1 MDCQRVPA
9 SRFFTRRLVG
19 FALVIAAVAIG
30 TSTAFAEDARKARRV
45 LLMHATDL
53 LAPSTIEQDA
63 ISRRVISEV
72 SPMPVEFYSVGF
84 DELRSVGPSIEDD
97 LIAVLLKQ
105 YSERPPDLIVF
116 HGLMHNLYSRNRDRL
131 WPGVPVMFTGVAAH
145 RLGDPAF
152 PKGIPTSA
160 ITFDLPGTVDLAEH
174 LQPGAH
180 RLLLIV
186 GTASYDRLWVEV
198 ANRQLAGYRQRFEIE
213 MTTGRSVKEIEEIV
227 AGLNSDTIV
236 VFLSMYRDGS
246 ERIFSN
252 VLLTRDLAALSPVPI
267 FAVNPYRIADG
278 AIGGSV
284 VNWAG
289 QGPAIADLARR
300 LLAGEPPVSIPNPP
314 PVPAVCRI
322 DWRRVERWN
331 IPARRIP
338 SNCEILFREPPFWV
352 RYRTETILIAL
363 IVILQA
369 TLIALLL
376 RQRHVRRQALVQA
389 ERQRLELTHASRL
402 SMVGELSASIAHE
415 INQPL
420 AAIHMNASVGE
431 DLLDAANPQL
441 AEIKAI
447 FGDIRRDDERA
458 SEVIKKLRELLQKR
472 PVEMIPIE
480 INEPMRAVLRFLSV
494 TARHRDI
501 FIRTELAEGLPAIM
515 GDRVQ
520 LQQVVMNLVM
530 NAIDA
535 MSDSPPGRKVLT
547 VRTQQGQDGLVEVS
561 VSDAGPGIE
570 PAAVASVF
578 DPFFTTKPQG
588 MGLGLSISRTIVQSH
603 GGRIWVESDSG
614 GATFRLVIPAAPATA
629 STVPA

>member
-1 MDCQRVPA
+1 MMACVLVP
-9 SRFFTRRLVG
+9 SS
-19 FALVIAAVAIG
+19 ALAQQAL
-30 TSTAFAEDARKARRV
+30 KAKRV

-63 ISRRVISEV
+63 ISRKAISAAT
-72 SPMPVEFYSVGF
+72 SAPVEFYSVGF
-84 DELRSVGPSIEDD
+84 DELRSVGPPIEDD

-116 HGLMHNLYSRNRDRL
+116 HGLMHSLYSRNRDRL

-145 RLGDPAF
+145 RLADPAF
-152 PKGIPTSA
+152 PKGMPTSA
-160 ITFDLPGTVDLAEH
+160 ISFDLPGTVDLALQ
-174 LQPGAH
+174 LQPEAKH
-180 RLLLIV
+180 LLLIV
-186 GTASYDRLWVEV
+186 GTASYDRLWVDI
-198 ANRQLAGYRQRFEIE
+198 ANQQLAGYRKKLDIE
-213 MTTGRSVKEIEEIV
+213 MTTGRSVGEIGQMV
-227 AGLNSDTIV
+227 GGLKSDTIV

-252 VLLTRDLAALSPVPI
+252 VQLTRDLAARSRVPI
-267 FAVNPYRIADG
+267 FAVNPYRINDG

-289 QGPAIADLARR
+289 QEQTIGDIARR
-300 LLAGEPPVSIPNPP
+300 LLAGEPASSIPVHA

-331 IPARRIP
+331 VPTSRIP
-338 SNCEILFREPPFWV
+338 GNCEIVFREPPFWV
-352 RYRTETILIAL
+352 RYQSETILITL
-363 IVILQA
+363 IVLLQA
-369 TLIALLL
+369 AVIVLLL
-376 RQRHVRRQALVQA
+376 TQRRQRRLALAQA
-389 ERQRLELTHASRL
+389 ERQRVELTHASRL

-420 AAIHMNASVGE
+420 AAILMNASVGE
-431 DLLDAANPQL
+431 DLLNSGEPQL

-472 PVEMIPIE
+472 SVEMIPVE
-480 INEPMRAVLRFLSV
+480 INEAMRAVLRFLSV

-501 FIRTELAEGLPAIM
+501 SIREELAEGLPVIR

-535 MSDSPPGRKVLT
+535 MSDNPPERRTLS
-547 VRTQQGQDGLVEVS
+547 VRTQQNPEGWIEVS
-561 VSDAGPGIE
+561 VSDSGPGIA
-570 PAAVASVF
+570 PAAIASVF

-603 GGRIWVESDSG
+603 GGRIWVEADSG
-614 GATFRLVIPAAPATA
+614 GATFRFVIPAMAEQR
-629 STVPA
+629 STVGGMK